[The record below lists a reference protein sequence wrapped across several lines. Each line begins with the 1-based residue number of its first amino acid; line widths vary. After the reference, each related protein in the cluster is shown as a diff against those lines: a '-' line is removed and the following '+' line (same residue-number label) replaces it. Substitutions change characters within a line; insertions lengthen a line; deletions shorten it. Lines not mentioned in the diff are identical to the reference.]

1 MYIRLLRGSH
11 NSLEN
16 EQRSEK
22 MNLGLRKNLRGFN
35 FDFIVPGLKTQ
46 FLMIKVIPQRSTRP
60 TLQT

>member
-1 MYIRLLRGSH
+1 MLRNMSPLSSVYIRLLRGSY

-35 FDFIVPGLKTQ
+35 FDSIVLGT
-46 FLMIKVIPQRSTRP
+46 
-60 TLQT
+60 